1 MNAERLLA
9 LYERVAE
16 APDAITRLRRFIL
29 DLAVRGKL
37 VPQDSQDEPASE
49 LLKRIAQ
56 EKARLVKAGEI
67 RKPKPLA
74 PLERADTPLV
84 EETPGWHWVRL
95 GSVATL
101 ITKGSTPTSYGHA
114 YTDQGVNFIKVE
126 SIRNSQIRR
135 EDITSFI
142 SAETNEFLSRSRLE
156 EGDILFSIAGSIG
169 TCAVVSA
176 TVLPA
181 NTNQAL
187 AIIRGTHVVFS
198 NRFLLNALRSSVS
211 NSIQILA
218 RGGAMNNVSLEDIHN
233 FVVPVPP
240 LAEQHRIVAKV
251 DELMALCD
259 QLKAA
264 RQEREALRD
273 RLAAASLVRLNAP
286 DPETFQSDARFTLN
300 ALPALTTR
308 PNQIKQLRQTIL
320 NLAVRGKLVPQDPN
334 DEPAATLSE
343 RLAKKFAKEPIGI
356 GRGRRSE
363 IVAGL
368 IEKAPYLVPSGWL
381 WVRMGDLGETN
392 IGLTY
397 SPVEISSAGIPV
409 LRSNNIQAGKIH
421 LSDLVRVTSK
431 PKPSAMV
438 SEGDLLI
445 CARNGSRS
453 LVGKAAIIER
463 LSEPM
468 AFGAFMAIFRSPVN
482 RYLHLFLSSPVFR
495 QVIDE
500 VNTNTINQITQAN
513 LRSTLI
519 SLPPL
524 AEQHRIVAKVD
535 ELMALCDR
543 LEASL
548 TTSDQTRTRLLEA
561 TLAEALA
568 PASISE
574 MESAE

>member
-16 APDAITRLRRFIL
+16 APDAIARLRRFIL

-37 VPQDSQDEPASE
+37 VPQDPNDEPASE

-67 RKPKPLA
+67 RKPKLLA

-84 EETPGWHWVRL
+84 KETPGWHWVRL

-135 EDITSFI
+135 EDIKSFI
-142 SAETNEFLSRSRLE
+142 SPETNEFLSRSKLE
-156 EGDILFSIAGSIG
+156 EGDFLFSIAGSIG
-169 TCAVVSA
+169 TCAVVSS

-259 QLKAA
+259 
-264 RQEREALRD
+264 
-273 RLAAASLVRLNAP
+273 
-286 DPETFQSDARFTLN
+286 
-300 ALPALTTR
+300 
-308 PNQIKQLRQTIL
+308 
-320 NLAVRGKLVPQDPN
+320 
-334 DEPAATLSE
+334 
-343 RLAKKFAKEPIGI
+343 
-356 GRGRRSE
+356 
-363 IVAGL
+363 
-368 IEKAPYLVPSGWL
+368 
-381 WVRMGDLGETN
+381 
-392 IGLTY
+392 
-397 SPVEISSAGIPV
+397 
-409 LRSNNIQAGKIH
+409 
-421 LSDLVRVTSK
+421 
-431 PKPSAMV
+431 
-438 SEGDLLI
+438 
-445 CARNGSRS
+445 
-453 LVGKAAIIER
+453 
-463 LSEPM
+463 
-468 AFGAFMAIFRSPVN
+468 
-482 RYLHLFLSSPVFR
+482 
-495 QVIDE
+495 
-500 VNTNTINQITQAN
+500 
-513 LRSTLI
+513 
-519 SLPPL
+519 
-524 AEQHRIVAKVD
+524 
-535 ELMALCDR
+535 R

-561 TLAEALA
+561 TLAEALT

-574 MESAE
+574 MEAAE